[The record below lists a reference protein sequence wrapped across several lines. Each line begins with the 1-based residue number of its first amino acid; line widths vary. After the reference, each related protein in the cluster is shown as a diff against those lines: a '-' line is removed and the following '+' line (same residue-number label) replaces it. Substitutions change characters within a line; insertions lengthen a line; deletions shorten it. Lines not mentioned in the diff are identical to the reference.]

1 MQNSAQSSSD
11 QSLRGKRFLKSS
23 TAVAL
28 NNSNTAAAAAA
39 ATSPQGPDVRV
50 RSRSRAA
57 DATLRVVGGISLE
70 SDEED
75 MKKLLG
81 DSLDSE
87 DKSFLTPGNKVPFN
101 FKSQPNCQNLVKN
114 SQVSLTIP
122 RLRSTI

>member
-39 ATSPQGPDVRV
+39 TSPQGPDVGV

-101 FKSQPNCQNLVKN
+101 FKLQPA
-114 SQVSLTIP
+114 
-122 RLRSTI
+122 RSP

>member
-28 NNSNTAAAAAA
+28 NNSNTAAAA
-39 ATSPQGPDVRV
+39 TSPQGPDVGV
-50 RSRSRAA
+50 RSRSGAA
-57 DATLRVVGGISLE
+57 DAVVPLASLRVVGGISLE

-101 FKSQPNCQNLVKN
+101 FKLQPA
-114 SQVSLTIP
+114 
-122 RLRSTI
+122 RSP

>member
-39 ATSPQGPDVRV
+39 ATSPQGPDVGV

>member
-39 ATSPQGPDVRV
+39 TSPQGPDVGV
-50 RSRSRAA
+50 RSRSIAA

-101 FKSQPNCQNLVKN
+101 FKSQPNCDHLAA
-114 SQVSLTIP
+114 LLP
-122 RLRSTI
+122 L